1 MVQYLPMKKKRL
13 EVTKSR
19 DTKDRTPLAV
29 ACLADAPILLSGL
42 LQRM

>member
-1 MVQYLPMKKKRL
+1 MKKKRL

-29 ACLADAPILLSGL
+29 ACLADAPILRSGL